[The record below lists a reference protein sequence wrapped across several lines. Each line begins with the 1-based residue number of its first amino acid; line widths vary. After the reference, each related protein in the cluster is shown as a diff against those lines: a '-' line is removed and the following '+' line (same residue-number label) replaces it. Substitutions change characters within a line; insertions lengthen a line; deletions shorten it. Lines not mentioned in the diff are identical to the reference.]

1 MDLAIRSRAGLTL
14 PDKRSVTQ
22 GRLALREW
30 ARVKAAAKRERRT
43 VSAWLLALGLD
54 TLDELESKTSLPPVQ
69 HARGK
74 GRWRG
79 D

>member
-1 MDLAIRSRAGLTL
+1 MGERRRSI
-14 PDKRSVTQ
+14 VQ
-22 GRLALREW
+22 VRLAPEDRD
-30 ARVKAAAKRERRT
+30 RVKAAAKRERRT
-43 VSAWLLALGLD
+43 VSAWLRALVLD